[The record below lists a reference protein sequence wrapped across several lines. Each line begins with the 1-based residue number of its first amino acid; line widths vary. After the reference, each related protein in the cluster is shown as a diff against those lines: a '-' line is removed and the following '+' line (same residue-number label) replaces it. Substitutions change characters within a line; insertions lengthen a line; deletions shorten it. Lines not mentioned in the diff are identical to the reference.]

1 MFQTKNNR
9 YITRSVD
16 EEIPFIIQLYL
27 WNLIDEQVS
36 KENKRDY
43 LQIFQLQAIEG
54 GQVIYHRQEIPEW
67 SQKRILR
74 IPAEDCI
81 NQRIWVI
88 DSESYQTMLLPEDY

>member
-36 KENKRDY
+36 KGNKRDY
-43 LQIFQLQAIEG
+43 LQIFQLQATEG
-54 GQVIYHRQEIPEW
+54 GQVIYHR
-67 SQKRILR
+67 
-74 IPAEDCI
+74 
-81 NQRIWVI
+81 
-88 DSESYQTMLLPEDY
+88 